1 MALIHNE
8 VISFY
13 ICPLASSLA
22 VWLAMASYST
32 NKLQCVSLFS
42 RVVSLIP
49 ISLCSRDNSTNKL
62 QCVSLLEFVSHLFF
76 VHFRAGGFIEY
87 YLHSGEVA
95 MTLSAKTKNISIILY
110 KPKYAGNV
118 GSVARAAKNMG
129 ISKIVVVGTSDL
141 DREAMEQRST
151 HLAADV
157 LDALTYFETIE
168 EALGGFQY
176 IVGTTARLG
185 KARGPFVTPRAAAN
199 KIADLSQKNKIALLF
214 GPEDTGLANDQLRLC
229 HSVVTIP
236 TSREFTSLNLSQ
248 AVMILCYEI
257 FTASSP
263 KASTLEASPKLALS
277 SELEGMYGQIR
288 ELLGRIGF
296 LNPENPEY
304 WMLDIRRFFSRAG
317 LLSREVKI
325 IRGICRQLEWQASNK
340 KT

>member
-1 MALIHNE
+1 M
-8 VISFY
+8 
-13 ICPLASSLA
+13 SL
-22 VWLAMASYST
+22 
-32 NKLQCVSLFS
+32 K
-42 RVVSLIP
+42 
-49 ISLCSRDNSTNKL
+49 
-62 QCVSLLEFVSHLFF
+62 
-76 VHFRAGGFIEY
+76 
-87 YLHSGEVA
+87 
-95 MTLSAKTKNISIILY
+95 AKTKNISIVLY

-129 ISKIVVVGTSDL
+129 ISKIVVVGTADL

-157 LDALTYFETIE
+157 LDQINYVDSIE
-168 EALGGFQY
+168 EALGGFNY

-185 KARGPFVTPRAAAN
+185 KARGPFVSPRAAAQN
-199 KIADLSQKNKIALLF
+199 IADLSQKNKVALLF

-257 FTASSP
+257 FIASS
-263 KASTLEASPKLALS
+263 AAATAAEVTPKLALS
-277 SELEGMYGQIR
+277 SEMEGMYGQIKD
-288 ELLGRIGF
+288 LLAKIGF

-304 WMLDIRRFFSRAG
+304 WMLDLRRFFSRAG

-325 IRGICRQLEWQASNK
+325 IRGICRQMEWYARHKN
-340 KT
+340 T